1 MSGGGKMTKVRII
14 RVVDCSDCLYVGY
27 TGDDVCMFRQENK
40 NLPDFPII
48 PEWCPLEKEEK

>member
-1 MSGGGKMTKVRII
+1 MTKVRII
-14 RVVDCSDCLYVGY
+14 RVVDCSDCLYVEY